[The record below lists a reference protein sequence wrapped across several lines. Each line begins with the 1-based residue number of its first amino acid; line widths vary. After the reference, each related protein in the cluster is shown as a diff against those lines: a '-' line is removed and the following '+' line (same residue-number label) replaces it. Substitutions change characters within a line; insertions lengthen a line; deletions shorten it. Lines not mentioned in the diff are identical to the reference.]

1 MKKMKHKLFSTA
13 LVTSLVFAGLPAL
26 HSNAAS
32 NVRPGFDPKKVGG
45 KLVRSSFSDA
55 VSLTPLNSSDSASI
69 DIMGRI
75 FDGLL
80 NTNDKGAP
88 VPDLATS
95 WKYDKSSLTYTFTLR
110 KGVKWHDGVPF
121 TAQDVKW
128 SYDVYMNPKA
138 HNNYS
143 SLFDS
148 IKSTSAPNDYTFVIK
163 LKQKDVLFLE
173 NSVAAI
179 PIFSKHQY
187 KNGVDDYNNSNKIH
201 RNPIGTGP
209 FKFKEWKTNERIVID
224 ANKDYFD
231 GRPYLDEIITKVLP
245 DANVEAL
252 NLINGDIDFVQ
263 SVTPGLKSQ
272 VAKDKDVQM
281 KSYDQGRFDFIGFNE
296 ATKPFN
302 NENFRKA
309 LAYGLDRKAI
319 VSKVMLGTAYLAS
332 GPMHPK
338 IPQNNPDVKALP
350 YDVNKAMDYL
360 DKAGYKKK
368 GDVLYDPDGKPV
380 TLEFAYNNG
389 NKVRQS
395 IALVAQQNWGK
406 LGIKVTP
413 RAYEWSIFLDKY
425 AKGEL
430 DCFALGWSGYDA
442 NVDHYQFFHSSGIPT
457 AANPGLSNRNRVNDP
472 NIDRMLEQY
481 KQEEDRNKRNKIY
494 QQLHKYMSDHEI
506 LIWTYHPK
514 STMAYNKDLQGIK
527 TSLGTIWYNVE
538 DWYWKNP
545 SKHK

>member
-1 MKKMKHKLFSTA
+1 MKNIKRKLFSTA
-13 LVTSLVFAGLPAL
+13 LVSSLVFAGLPAL
-26 HSNAAS
+26 HSEAA
-32 NVRPGFDPKKVGG
+32 VRKGFDASKVGG
-45 KLVRSSFSDA
+45 KLVTSSFADA

-69 DIMGRI
+69 DIVGKV
-75 FDGLL
+75 FNGLL
-80 NTNDKGAP
+80 KIDANGAAIG
-88 VPDLATS
+88 DLATS

-121 TAQDVKW
+121 TAQDVKF

-138 HNNYS
+138 HNNYAA
-143 SLFDS
+143 LFDA

-173 NSVAAI
+173 NSAAGI
-179 PIFSKHQY
+179 PIISKHQY

-209 FKFKEWKTNERIVID
+209 FKFKEWKTNERIVLT
-224 ANKDYFD
+224 ANKDYYD
-231 GRPYLDEIITKVLP
+231 GRPYLDELVTKILP

-252 NLINGDIDFVQ
+252 NLIKGDIDFIQ
-263 SVTPGLKSQ
+263 SVTPGLKAQ
-272 VAKDKDVQM
+272 VAKASGVQL
-281 KSYDQGRFDFIGFNE
+281 KSYDYGRFDFIGFNE
-296 ATKPFN
+296 AEKPFN

-319 VSKVMLGTAYLAS
+319 VSKVMLGAAYLAS

-338 IPQNNPDVKALP
+338 IPQNNPNVKPLE
-350 YDVNKAMDYL
+350 YSVSKAMDYL

-368 GDVLYDPDGKPV
+368 GDTLYDSNGKPV

-395 IALVAQQNWGK
+395 IALVAQQNWAK

-430 DCFALGWSGYDA
+430 DCFALGWGGYDA
-442 NVDHYQFFHSSGIPT
+442 NVDHYQFFDSANIPT
-457 AANPGLSNRNRVNDP
+457 KENPGQSNRNRINDP
-472 NIDRMLEQY
+472 YIDKLLEQY
-481 KQEEDRNKRNKIY
+481 KQEEDRSKRIKIY
-494 QQLHKYMSDHEI
+494 QQLHQYMSDHET
-506 LIWTYHPK
+506 LIWNYHPK
-514 STMAYNKDLQGIK
+514 LTMAYKKDLSGIK
-527 TSLGTIWYNVE
+527 TTISTVWYNVE

-545 SKHK
+545 KQHQ